1 LPSTINLK
9 EVLSGFSSDV
19 GVKVAFLVH
28 LEGTELGS
36 FIIKQIPFWCFT
48 YRNKKMEST

>member
-9 EVLSGFSSDV
+9 EVSSGFSSDV

-28 LEGTELGS
+28 LEGDRAGEL
-36 FIIKQIPFWCFT
+36 
-48 YRNKKMEST
+48 YNKADPILVLYLPE